1 VEYANSDKYD
11 REIARLKARQTTSSR
26 AKWVLRRVLGGQ
38 YPDIYEVAKA
48 LRMSTRTL
56 QRRIAEEG
64 SSFREL
70 LSDARRELARLSLQE
85 PPARTPPKSSKQ
97 RERAALTLVSSRC
110 SDNNSGNWNKNSESR
125 K

>member
-26 AKWVLRRVLGGQ
+26 AKWVLKRVLGGQ

-85 PPARTPPKSSKQ
+85 PPA
-97 RERAALTLVSSRC
+97 
-110 SDNNSGNWNKNSESR
+110 
-125 K
+125 